1 MKRKSKYRNKAFI
14 IIIAVSFCASCK
26 SSGGAGSLL
35 GPADETAEAAKL
47 VVEANKD
54 LTKIK
59 VLYKDNEKKREELKT
74 AMAAD
79 DAPAVKKIADDVVY
93 IINDGADYGEKAIE
107 KLQQAQDMEINP
119 DYKEYLRLKEEA
131 LKKHREAFENYRQA
145 ARSLRDNYDPK
156 NDKLREKV
164 KLEFKE
170 RSENYQK
177 ITERA
182 RDYSNEANELAKDVI
197 RKQAAN

>member
-1 MKRKSKYRNKAFI
+1 MNRIVINRNLACI
-14 IIIAVSFCASCK
+14 VLVSISFCASCK
-26 SSGGAGSLL
+26 SSGGSGGLL
-35 GPADETAEAAKL
+35 GPGDETAEAAKL
-47 VVEANKD
+47 VAEANKD

-59 VLYKDNEKKREELKT
+59 VLYKDNEKKREELKA
-74 AMAAD
+74 AMSAD

-107 KLQQAQDMEINP
+107 KLQQAQDMEINA

-156 NDKLREKV
+156 NDRLREKV

-170 RSENYQK
+170 RSENYQR

-197 RKQAAN
+197 RKQANN

>member
-1 MKRKSKYRNKAFI
+1 MTRVVKYRIRACVILTAFL
-14 IIIAVSFCASCK
+14 FCVSCK
-26 SSGGAGSLL
+26 SSGGGLL

-59 VLYKDNEKKREELKT
+59 VLYKENEKKRDELKT

-79 DAPAVKKIADDVVY
+79 DVAAVKKIADDVVY
-93 IINDGADYGEKAIE
+93 IINDGADFGEKAIE
-107 KLQQAQDMEINP
+107 KLQQAQDMEINA

-145 ARSLRDNYDPK
+145 ARSLRGNYDPK
-156 NDKLREKV
+156 NDKVREKV

-177 ITERA
+177 LTERA

-197 RKQAAN
+197 RKKAQNQ

>member
-1 MKRKSKYRNKAFI
+1 MIAF
-14 IIIAVSFCASCK
+14 SFCASCK
-26 SSGGAGSLL
+26 SSGGLL
-35 GPADETAEAAKL
+35 GPADETAEAAKI

-59 VLYKDNEKKREELKT
+59 VLYKDNEKKREELKA
-74 AMAAD
+74 AMSSD
-79 DAPAVKKIADDVVY
+79 DASAVKKIADDVVY
-93 IINDGADYGEKAIE
+93 IINDGADHGEKAIE
-107 KLQQAQDMEINP
+107 KLQQAQDMEINA

-197 RKQAAN
+197 RKQAQN

>member
-1 MKRKSKYRNKAFI
+1 MIRISKYRNKTCILLIAF
-14 IIIAVSFCASCK
+14 SFCASCK
-26 SSGGAGSLL
+26 SSGGLL
-35 GPADETAEAAKL
+35 GLADETAEAAKI

-93 IINDGADYGEKAIE
+93 IINDGADHGEKAIE
-107 KLQQAQDMEINP
+107 KLQQAQDMEINA

-197 RKQAAN
+197 RKQAQN